1 MHIKEFSTNK
11 TKLCL
16 FIYDK
21 LSIAPLDQVKAL
33 KDIGFDAFFTRWDG
47 DAFKFRELADKH
59 GMIYQSIH
67 APNDKTQFL
76 WERGEGADLLINE
89 WIACVNDCAD
99 AGVSIM
105 VLHPF
110 KGMDTSGK
118 PNKNGVENL
127 SRVVDVAEK
136 RGVNIAIENC
146 EGEEYLGA
154 LLDAFSDCQ
163 SVGFCWDTGHE
174 KCYNRGLDMM
184 ERFGSRIICTHVN
197 DNMGVRDPEGRIT
210 PKDDLH
216 LLPFD
221 GINDWA
227 SVKKRLNDRNYSGIL
242 TFELKKSARYDNM
255 TSEEFL
261 IEAYNRARRIAE
273 L

>member
-1 MHIKEFSTNK
+1 MLKASFLLKNFVGFVCEEEGKIIGYIGSTYIFEDGEILLVAVDDCYRRKGYAQSLIEK
-11 TKLCL
+11 T
-16 FIYDK
+16 
-21 LSIAPLDQVKAL
+21 A
-33 KDIGFDAFFTRWDG
+33 
-47 DAFKFRELADKH
+47 
-59 GMIYQSIH
+59 
-67 APNDKTQFL
+67 
-76 WERGEGADLLINE
+76 
-89 WIACVNDCAD
+89 
-99 AGVSIM
+99 M
-105 VLHPF
+105 VL
-110 KGMDTSGK
+110 KE
-118 PNKNGVENL
+118 NGVENL